1 MCLVTI
7 FKKQEKEGGDEMVS
21 FTEENLGLELFDI
34 GAFMDK
40 TKSSEG
46 KGFKLVLHDT
56 KPDAPLS
63 PCYLNLRT
71 PDHPT
76 KPGLLTSIIIMNIAH
91 NLYRLSVK
99 NGLAYN
105 FVAGIPEAGTPIVKA
120 FAHAF
125 YSDKG
130 YQIPVLKLVKK
141 EEGNREIEL
150 VRKNFHPGQKVLLI
164 DDLITRAG
172 SKFNAIQAIETTGLK
187 VKDVLVLIDQEQ
199 GGKEELKEKGCNLH
213 SVFLF
218 SKLLTL
224 YFEKARIDYDL
235 YQEIVMYLGIN

>member
-1 MCLVTI
+1 MLS
-7 FKKQEKEGGDEMVS
+7 FAKK
-21 FTEENLGLELFDI
+21 NLGLSLFDV

-40 TKSSEG
+40 IKSEEG
-46 KGFKLVLHDT
+46 KGFRLVLHDT

-63 PCYLNLRT
+63 PFYLNLRT

-76 KPGLLTSIIIMNIAH
+76 KPGPLTPEIIINIAH
-91 NLYRLSVK
+91 NLYRLSTQQCLV
-99 NGLAYN
+99 YN
-105 FVAGIPEAGTPIVKA
+105 FVAGIPKAGTPIVKA
-120 FAHAF
+120 FAYAF
-125 YSDKG
+125 YSDNG

-141 EEGNREIEL
+141 GGGSREIEL
-150 VRKNFHPGQKVLLI
+150 VRKHFHPGQKVLLI

-172 SKFNAIQAIETTGLK
+172 SKFNAIQVIEATGLK
-187 VKDVLVLIDQEQ
+187 VKDVLVFLDREQ
-199 GGKEELKEKGCNLH
+199 GGKKELEEKGYNLH

-235 YQEIVMYLGIN
+235 YNEIVMYLGI

>member
-1 MCLVTI
+1 ML
-7 FKKQEKEGGDEMVS
+7 S
-21 FTEENLGLELFDI
+21 FAKENLALRLFDV

-40 TKSSEG
+40 TKSEEG
-46 KGFKLVLHDT
+46 KGFKLQLHD
-56 KPDAPLS
+56 KEPNAPLS
-63 PCYLNLRT
+63 PFYLNLRT
-71 PDHPT
+71 PNHPT
-76 KPGLLTSIIIMNIAH
+76 KPGPLTSEIIMNMAH

-120 FAHAF
+120 FAYSF

-141 EEGNREIEL
+141 GGGSREIEL

-172 SKFNAIQAIETTGLK
+172 SKFNAIQPIETTGLK
-187 VKDVLVLIDQEQ
+187 VKDVLVLIDREQ
-199 GGKEELKEKGCNLH
+199 GGKKELEEKGYNLH

-218 SKLLTL
+218 SRLLTL
-224 YFEKARIDYDL
+224 YYEKARIDYDL
-235 YQEIVMYLGIN
+235 YNEITEYLAVN